1 MEQVAFG
8 GVERVVEVEDPIVD
22 TRCQVVFG
30 HGDQD
35 GAAPAFRQSRMRQ
48 ERDRVYPFFIKYR
61 YIRMEYGIMN
71 PVRSGRTTRNAGNR
85 HSVVTGGN
93 GADMTT
99 VVEEKTYPAL
109 TGAFDAYPGPVLSLQ
124 EDATLMALNEAGI
137 LVAEDLNGETGVSLM
152 PAMVQLAVKTRSE
165 GRAKT
170 RTFTL
175 PSTGRQIEF
184 IMLPQPDG
192 TQLLIGRDATL
203 EVSIRSA
210 LAESRTR
217 FKDLVEVAADFA
229 WETDRDG
236 LICYVSPHGALGYV
250 PEELLGETPESL
262 LVAADTV
269 PNPIPFKAQSVVRN
283 VEVWLRTRGG
293 EPACVLISA
302 IPVLDKDGH
311 PTGARGIAIDVTE
324 ERQRQSELARMK
336 SREKLVSYIV
346 ESLRNEVVPSDMLH
360 AAATALGR
368 STSVLCC
375 QVQVRGPEGMPLD
388 HAVFG
393 TAPEEEVTEGV
404 LNDIATKN
412 GPQKGSVGSYRYL
425 GIRTEYRGQGN
436 GAIVLWRNDTAK
448 DWEEEDVH
456 VLCLVEP
463 QFGIVFR
470 QIADQLELEH
480 LSRTDHLTGL
490 CNRRAFMEDLTREMA
505 RYERY
510 QESGALLFIDLDNFK
525 PINDRYG
532 HDKGDEALKAI
543 AETLSTGTRSYDL
556 TCRLGG
562 DEFAAWIGGADQA
575 IAEARANA
583 FLEGLRVWREAELE
597 EDIQFGMSIGIAMFQ
612 PGLGETVESLIVSAD
627 MAMYEAKK
635 SGKNRIVFAPR
646 RGLHV

>member
-1 MEQVAFG
+1 MTAVAEEQ
-8 GVERVVEVEDPIVD
+8 
-22 TRCQVVFG
+22 
-30 HGDQD
+30 
-35 GAAPAFRQSRMRQ
+35 
-48 ERDRVYPFFIKYR
+48 
-61 YIRMEYGIMN
+61 
-71 PVRSGRTTRNAGNR
+71 
-85 HSVVTGGN
+85 TGPTL
-93 GADMTT
+93 D
-99 VVEEKTYPAL
+99 
-109 TGAFDAYPGPVLSLQ
+109 GAFDSYPGPVLSLR
-124 EDATLMALNEAGI
+124 EDASLQALNEAG
-137 LVAEDLNGETGVSLM
+137 LPVAEDLNGEPGVSLM

-236 LICYVSPHGALGYV
+236 FICYISPHGALGYV
-250 PEELLGETPESL
+250 PEELLGEAPEAL
-262 LVAADTV
+262 LVAAETL
-269 PNPIPFKAQSVVRN
+269 PTPIPFKAQSVVRN
-283 VEVWLRTRGG
+283 VEVWLRTRNGDS
-293 EPACVLISA
+293 ACVLISA
-302 IPVLDKDGH
+302 IPVLDKEGQ

-324 ERQRQSELARMK
+324 ERHRQSELARMK

-346 ESLRNEVVPSDMLH
+346 ESLRNEVVPSEMLH

-368 STSVLCC
+368 SSSVSCC
-375 QVQVRGPEGMPLD
+375 QVQVRGPEGAPLD
-388 HAVFG
+388 LAVFG
-393 TAPEEEVTEGV
+393 TSPDQEVSDGV
-404 LNDIATKN
+404 LDDIAKKTGLQTGTA
-412 GPQKGSVGSYRYL
+412 GPHRYI

-436 GAIVLWRNDTAK
+436 GAIVLWRPDSAK
-448 DWEEEDVH
+448 DWDEEDTRILH
-456 VLCLVEP
+456 LVEP

-532 HDKGDEALKAI
+532 HEKGDEALKAI
-543 AETLSTGTRSYDL
+543 AETLIHGTRTYDL

-562 DEFAAWIGGADQA
+562 DEFAAWIGGADQT
-575 IAEARANA
+575 IAEARATA
-583 FLEGLRVWREAELE
+583 FLNGLKEWSDKELDT
-597 EDIQFGMSIGIAMFQ
+597 DIQFGMSIGIAMFQ
-612 PGLGETVESLIVSAD
+612 PGFGETVESLIVSAD